1 MDSDG
6 VLFIH
11 NDKDV
16 SRFASLQAVGTKLA
30 KSLFIYIVYEW
41 KSTKWKSEYDYF
53 KRAYICM

>member
-30 KSLFIYIVYEW
+30 RSLFVYIAILLI
-41 KSTKWKSEYDYF
+41 S
-53 KRAYICM
+53 